1 LNGSKNVH
9 ETAFRTHTCGDL
21 RSGHAGERVKLA
33 GWVHRRRDQGGLVFL
48 DLRDRYGMTQISVSK
63 DDNPEAHAAA
73 SAARTEYTLQIE
85 GAVVERPENAR
96 NENLS
101 TGGVEVLADSIRVL
115 SESPTPPFAIDS
127 SEEVSDEVRMKFRP
141 LDLRTVRMRENVL
154 RRHRINAH
162 IRAFFDARGFAEIE
176 TPVLVKATPEGA
188 RDYLVPSRV
197 HPGKFFA
204 LPQSPQIYKQILMC
218 GGFDRYYQLA
228 RCFRDEDLRADRQP
242 EFVQLDLEMSF
253 VEQADV
259 LGPIEELISQ
269 LVAQHAV
276 HPTALPRP
284 WRRIPYSEALAKYGS
299 DKPDLRFGLE
309 IQDVTEAVAGCDFKV
324 FHTGCVRGIRVPGGA
339 SLSRKEIEAFQ
350 DRAAPHGAKG
360 LAWMKVTEEGGSGPV
375 AKFFPDGSLAT
386 AMGAEPGDLLLF
398 VSDPDQGVVAW
409 SLGAVRLAVA
419 ARLDLVDPNAFAA
432 CFIVDFPL
440 FLPDGEG
447 GVVAAHHPFTM
458 PVEADLDLLE
468 TDPLAVRATAYDPV
482 LNGVELGSG
491 SIRIHRSD
499 LQSRVFAA
507 MRIPAE
513 EAREKFAFLLDV
525 LQYGAPPHGGIALG
539 LDRLV
544 MLLSGEDNIREV
556 IAFPKT
562 SRAVDL
568 MADSPSPV
576 EPEQLDE
583 LSLRLKEGLV

>member
-1 LNGSKNVH
+1 MHV
-9 ETAFRTHTCGDL
+9 TAFRTHTCGDL
-21 RSGHAGERVKLA
+21 RAGDAGSRVKLA

-48 DLRDRYGMTQISVSK
+48 DLRDRYGMTQISVSQ
-63 DDNPEAHAAA
+63 DDYPEAHAAA
-73 SAARTEYTLQIE
+73 SAARPEYTLQIE
-85 GAVVERPENAR
+85 GAVAARPDNAR
-96 NENLS
+96 NENLA
-101 TGGVEVLADSIRVL
+101 TGEIEVLADTIRVL
-115 SESPTPPFAIDS
+115 SESPTPPFPIDG

-141 LDLRTVRMRENVL
+141 LDLRTSRMRDNVL
-154 RRHRINAH
+154 RRHAIIAH
-162 IRAFFDARGFAEIE
+162 IREFYDSLGFAEIE

-197 HPGKFFA
+197 HPGKCFA

-218 GGFDRYYQLA
+218 GGFDRYYQIA

-242 EFVQLDLEMSF
+242 EFTQLDLEMSF
-253 VEQADV
+253 VEQEDV
-259 LGPIEELISQ
+259 LGPIEEVISQ
-269 LVAQHAV
+269 LVARHAV
-276 HPTALPRP
+276 HPMELPRP
-284 WRRIPYSEALAKYGS
+284 WPRIPYAEALRKYGS

-309 IQDVTEAVAGCDFKV
+309 IADVTAVVEGCDFKV

-339 SLSRKEIEAFQ
+339 SLSRKEIEEFQ
-350 DRAAPHGAKG
+350 SSAATHGAKG

-375 AKFFPDGSLAT
+375 AKFFPDGSLANV
-386 AMGAEPGDLLLF
+386 MGAEPGDLLLF
-398 VSDPDQGVVAW
+398 VSDPDESVVAW

-419 ARLDLVDPNAFAA
+419 DKLEMVPHDKFAA
-432 CFIVDFPL
+432 CFVVDFPL

-447 GVVAAHHPFTM
+447 GMAAAHHPFTM
-458 PVEADLDLLE
+458 PVEADWDLLE
-468 TDPLAVRATAYDPV
+468 SDPLNVRATAYDPV

-499 LQSRVFAA
+499 VQSRVFAA
-507 MRIPAE
+507 MKIPPE
-513 EAREKFAFLLDV
+513 EAAQKFGFLLDV

-544 MLLSGEDNIREV
+544 MLLAGEDNIREV

-568 MADSPSPV
+568 MSDSPSSV

-583 LSLRLKEGLV
+583 LSLRWKEGLV

>member
-1 LNGSKNVH
+1 MH

-21 RSGHAGERVKLA
+21 RAEHAGRRVRLA
-33 GWVHRRRDQGGLVFL
+33 GWLHRRRDQGGVVFL
-48 DLRDRYGMTQISVSK
+48 DLRDRYGLTQVRVSK
-63 DDNPEAHAAA
+63 ESHPDAHAVAA
-73 SAARTEYTLQIE
+73 AIRPEYTIQVE
-85 GAVVERPENAR
+85 GEVVARPESAR
-96 NENLS
+96 NPNLA
-101 TGGVEVLADSIRVL
+101 TGDVELVSDSIRVL
-115 SESPTPPFAIDS
+115 SQSPTPPFPIDG
-127 SEEVSDEVRMKFRP
+127 SEEVGDEVRMKHRP
-141 LDLRTVRMRENVL
+141 LDLRTTRMRDNIL
-154 RRHRINAH
+154 RRHRINAY
-162 IRAFFDARGFAEIE
+162 IRSFFDARGFAEIE

-253 VEQADV
+253 VEQEDV
-259 LGPIEELISQ
+259 LGPIEEVISE
-269 LVAQHAV
+269 LVARHAV
-276 HPTALPRP
+276 HPMELPRP
-284 WRRIPYSEALAKYGS
+284 WRRIPYREALARYGS
-299 DKPDLRFGLE
+299 DKPDLRFELE
-309 IQDVTEAVAGCDFKV
+309 IQDVTAAVADCDFQV
-324 FHTGCVRGIRVPGGA
+324 FRSGCVRGIRVPGGA
-339 SLSRKEIEAFQ
+339 SLSRKEIEGFQ
-350 DRAAPHGAKG
+350 ESAAPHGAKG
-360 LAWMKVTEEGGSGPV
+360 LSWMKVTEEGGSGPV
-375 AKFFPDGSLAT
+375 AKFFPDGSLAR
-386 AMGAEPGDLLLF
+386 AMGAGPGDLLLF
-398 VSDPDQGVVAW
+398 VSDADPDVVAW

-419 ARLDLVDPNAFAA
+419 RRLDLIPAHAFAA
-432 CFIVDFPL
+432 CFVVDFPL
-440 FLPDGEG
+440 FLSDGEG

-458 PVEADLDLLE
+458 PVAEDLDLLE
-468 TDPLAVRATAYDPV
+468 SDPLAIRATAYDPV

-507 MRIPAE
+507 MRIPE
-513 EAREKFAFLLDV
+513 DEAREKFGFLLDV

-562 SRAVDL
+562 ARAVDL

-576 EPEQLDE
+576 EPEQLEE